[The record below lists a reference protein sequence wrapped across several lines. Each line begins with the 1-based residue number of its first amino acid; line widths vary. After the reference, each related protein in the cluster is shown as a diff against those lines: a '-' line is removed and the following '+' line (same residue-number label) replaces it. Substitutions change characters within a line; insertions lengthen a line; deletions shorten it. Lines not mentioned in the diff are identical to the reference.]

1 MDKDVFGRRVGR
13 VVAAD
18 RTVISVTRTDERY
31 GDTLADCARE
41 TIVAQPANRGT
52 ERLAVLPVTGIE
64 WNDLGS
70 PERVAMS
77 RERASWQLAI
87 A

>member
-1 MDKDVFGRRVGR
+1 

-18 RTVISVTRTDERY
+18 RTVISVTRTHERFY
-31 GDTLADCARE
+31 RDTLADCARE

-77 RERASWQLAI
+77 RQRASWQLAI